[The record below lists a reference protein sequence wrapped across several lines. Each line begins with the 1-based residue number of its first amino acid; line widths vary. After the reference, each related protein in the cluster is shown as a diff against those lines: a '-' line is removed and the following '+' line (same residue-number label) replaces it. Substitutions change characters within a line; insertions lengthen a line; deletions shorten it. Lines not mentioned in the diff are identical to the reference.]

1 VSIDNIKECGVFL
14 VDEGGVRIT
23 EVRDYPALF
32 SGKIVR
38 SDGSIVDIDFVLVR
52 DEGGY
57 RLLKS
62 DLEEIY
68 EREYVSG
75 VKKALEQYS
84 TIIDDFDVDIVKAGW
99 QLGVKRYAR
108 EPRIAGIVGYEEW
121 EGYEGLGR
129 DRSLELNAFLWDM
142 AFNKRRFDLDE
153 LKREVVD
160 GFGIDDRQA
169 ENIIRTEFA
178 NIFNKMREWAYLEKT
193 RVKRFRWVAKAD
205 ACEKCK
211 AVESASKRG
220 VSLEKLKELIKEHGG
235 RYAREW
241 SVHPQCRCSFTRARG
256 SVEGWERV

>member
-1 VSIDNIKECGVFL
+1 MSLDKVKECGVFL
-14 VDEGGVRIT
+14 VDRDGVKIM
-23 EVRDYPALF
+23 EVKTYPALF
-32 SGKIVR
+32 GGRIIHA
-38 SDGSIVDIDFVLVR
+38 DGSIEYMDFILVK
-52 DEGGY
+52 DENGY

-62 DLEEIY
+62 DLEELY
-68 EREYVSG
+68 EKEYVVG

-84 TIIDDFDVDIVKAGW
+84 MFIDMDDLEIVKVGW
-99 QLGVKRYAR
+99 QLGVKRYAK
-108 EPRIAGIVGYEEW
+108 EPRIAGVVGYEEW

-129 DRSLELNAFLWDM
+129 DRSLQLNYFLWDM
-142 AFNKRRFDLDE
+142 AFNKRQFGLDE

-160 GFGIDDRQA
+160 KFGIDEKQA

-193 RVKRFRWVAKAD
+193 KVRKFRWVAKAD

-211 AVESASKRG
+211 AVEAASKSG
-220 VSLEKLKELIKEHGG
+220 VSLERLKELVKEYGG

-241 SVHPQCRCSFTRARG
+241 SVHPQCRCSFTRAKG